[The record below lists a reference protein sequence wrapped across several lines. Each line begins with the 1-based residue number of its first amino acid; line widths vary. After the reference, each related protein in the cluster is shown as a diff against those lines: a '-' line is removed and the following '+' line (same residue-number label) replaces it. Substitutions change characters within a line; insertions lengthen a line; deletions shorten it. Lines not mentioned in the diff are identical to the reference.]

1 MRTMTAKMFLIASST
16 FNFIHD
22 GSASSISP
30 PYSDP
35 DSLRNGIVKTSDNNT
50 KFTLI
55 LVGETGV
62 GKTSVLSFIANVLA
76 GNKLEEYA
84 DMYDLSNE
92 EGGSQ
97 SQSQTCSAK
106 VYEFTSRNGLTIRI
120 LDTPGL
126 ADTRGAS
133 RDELHKASIA
143 KAIQEHIETVNGVLI
158 LANGTVPRLGV
169 ATDYALSVLSCIF
182 PRTLANNIALM
193 FTNIPSPL
201 SWNFEQSSL
210 PPFLSS
216 CEHFLLDNPVAL
228 QKKHAE
234 LKSQGLPRATL
245 KRLRNA
251 VKRSEL
257 EALNMLSELF
267 DWLDTRVAQ
276 PTKDILSLYEKSQ
289 TIEKS
294 IQNALARMQQANTK
308 RNDLEKIK
316 RDIDKAKLVS
326 G

>member
-1 MRTMTAKMFLIASST
+1 M
-16 FNFIHD
+16 
-22 GSASSISP
+22 
-30 PYSDP
+30 
-35 DSLRNGIVKTSDNNT
+35 
-50 KFTLI
+50 
-55 LVGETGV
+55 
-62 GKTSVLSFIANVLA
+62 
-76 GNKLEEYA
+76 
-84 DMYDLSNE
+84 
-92 EGGSQ
+92 
-97 SQSQTCSAK
+97 
-106 VYEFTSRNGLTIRI
+106 
-120 LDTPGL
+120 
-126 ADTRGAS
+126 
-133 RDELHKASIA
+133 
-143 KAIQEHIETVNGVLI
+143 
-158 LANGTVPRLGV
+158 
-169 ATDYALSVLSCIF
+169 
-182 PRTLANNIALM
+182 
-193 FTNIPSPL
+193 
-201 SWNFEQSSL
+201 
-210 PPFLSS
+210 
-216 CEHFLLDNPVAL
+216 

-245 KRLRNA
+245 KRLRNS